1 MGINPKIKI
10 LGRGKLSRINE
21 INLNKIKRGQNHLAL
36 NTRESLRWKFSVFLV
51 CCGGSD
57 ETRTRN
63 LQRDRRPGHV
73 MILRC
78 CVISHPIQVH
88 LDDEN

>member
-21 INLNKIKRGQNHLAL
+21 INLNKIKRGQNPLAL

-51 CCGGSD
+51 CCGGA
-57 ETRTRN
+57 TRPELATSSVTGGRA
-63 LQRDRRPGHV
+63 
-73 MILRC
+73 M
-78 CVISHPIQVH
+78 
-88 LDDEN
+88 